1 MLHGDLLQ
9 VEFVLK
15 INNLGCRYFLLMF
28 ISLTIM
34 GRVTKYVDTDVKRK
48 MGKNRHN
55 HSEILRALKKMG
67 SDTHESFF
75 VVRISQFISLLIAVV
90 PTQK

>member
-1 MLHGDLLQ
+1 
-9 VEFVLK
+9 
-15 INNLGCRYFLLMF
+15 
-28 ISLTIM
+28 M

-55 HSEILRALKKMG
+55 HSEILRALEKKMG
-67 SDTHESFF
+67 SDMHQLSF
-75 VVRISQFISLLIAVV
+75 VVRISQFISILTAGL